1 MLCVA
6 SALGDVS
13 HILYDETTTHP
24 PPPHPYVFSY
34 QAGRAPGH
42 VDRAH
47 TEISDGSGV
56 VKGSFSYIDPN
67 HEVRTTNYVADKD
80 GFHPELSHEPKDSE
94 ANIRAKNKHIK
105 LFNKIAAQHA
115 DPSFHPVDVQ
125 PLESEAVVRATNKHL
140 SLYEKIAE
148 DHARIGAE
156 QYAERL
162 AFEAT
167 SEANEVDEHLH

>member
-1 MLCVA
+1 MFCVV
-6 SALGDVS
+6 SVLGDVS

-24 PPPHPYVFSY
+24 PPPLPYVFSY

-47 TEISDGSGV
+47 TEVSDGSGV
-56 VKGSFSYIDPN
+56 VKGTFSYVDPN
-67 HEVRTTNYVADKD
+67 KEVRTVNYVADEN
-80 GFHPELSHEPKDSE
+80 GFHPQLSHEPKDTE

-105 LFNKIAAQHA
+105 LYNKIAAQNA
-115 DPSFHPVDVQ
+115 DPEYHPVDVR

-148 DHARIGAE
+148 EHARIGAE
-156 QYAERL
+156 QEAERL

-167 SEANEVDEHLH
+167 SEVNEVYEH